1 MAAKDCCCKPMNP
14 ISKLPQSKNSA
25 LRLRFRLRRGFTL
38 VELLVVM
45 TILGLLSSMILF
57 ALASAQ
63 ESARVAKT
71 ETTINKLNAL
81 IMAKYESYRTRR
93 VPCDV
98 RFVANLKGYP
108 DKAPGWARARLDVL
122 RDLMRMEMPDS
133 FKDFDTA
140 NGDPV
145 TKISATQKMPL
156 PAVARSYRTAL
167 MAAKN
172 AAQAKGIDVYKDN
185 QSAECLYLIVT
196 RGLDDPDVLEQFAPD
211 EIGDTDGDGLPEF
224 LDGWGRPIYFL
235 RWAPAFI
242 SPMQPAITTDYDP
255 FDPMHVE
262 PFNSGTTHSY
272 PLYPLIYSAGPDGKY
287 DLTADNPAANGGQGI
302 IYSKINNDPFDTNVR
317 TLIGKG
323 DSDGDGEDLSIDN
336 ITNHNIGVQ

>member
-1 MAAKDCCCKPMNP
+1 
-14 ISKLPQSKNSA
+14 
-25 LRLRFRLRRGFTL
+25 
-38 VELLVVM
+38 M
-45 TILGLLSSMILF
+45 TILGLLSSMVLF
-57 ALASAQ
+57 ALASARNRRGMPKPQ
-63 ESARVAKT
+63 S
-71 ETTINKLNAL
+71 TINKLNAL
-81 IMAKYESYRTRR
+81 IMTKYDSYRTRR

-98 RFVANLKGYP
+98 RAVASLKGYP
-108 DKAPGWARARLDVL
+108 DKAPGWARARLDVI
-122 RDLMRMEMPDS
+122 RDIMRMELPDS

-145 TKISATQKMPL
+145 TRISASQKIPL

-167 MAAKN
+167 NNAKN
-172 AAQAKGIDVYKDN
+172 AAQAKGIDVYKEN

-211 EIGDTDGDGLPEF
+211 EIGDADGDGMPEF

-235 RWAPAFI
+235 RRRRRI
-242 SPMQPAITTDYDP
+242 SLRCSRPSQPITTRSIRCTSS
-255 FDPMHVE
+255 HST
-262 PFNSGTTHSY
+262 SGTMHSY

-287 DLTADNPAANGGQGI
+287 DLTADNPAANNGQGI

-317 TLIGKG
+317 TLIGRG

-336 ITNHNIGVQ
+336 ITNHDIGVK